1 MWTSFPIWCNDLPC
15 VDGQK
20 TQQETERHN
29 EGERS
34 EAHRHMGVAFMSAGP
49 TWDLGATTYNW

>member
-1 MWTSFPIWCNDLPC
+1 MWTSFPILCNDLPC

-20 TQQETERHN
+20 PQQQTERHN

-34 EAHRHMGVAFMSAGP
+34 EAHRHMGGCVYVSWA
-49 TWDLGATTYNW
+49 DLGLGRHNL